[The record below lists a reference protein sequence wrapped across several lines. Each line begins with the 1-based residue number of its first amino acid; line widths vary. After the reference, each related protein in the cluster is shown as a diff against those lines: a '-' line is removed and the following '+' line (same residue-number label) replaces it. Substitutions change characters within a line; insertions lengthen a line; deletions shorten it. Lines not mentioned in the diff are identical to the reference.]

1 MKIDAHQ
8 HFWKYDAERYG
19 WISEEM
25 SRIRR
30 SFMPE
35 DLQPILA
42 ANDMAGSVLVQV
54 HQTEAENDFFLSLA
68 AKNDFIEG
76 IVGWVDFQADNIG
89 ERLEYWSS
97 FPTLKG
103 FRHIV
108 QAEADDEFLLRKNF
122 RRGIESLSRTRFT
135 YDILVVH
142 RQLPAVIK
150 FVQQHPN
157 QRVVLDHLGKP
168 DIKNGLLEPWATH
181 IRTLANFEN
190 VFCKISGMVTEAD
203 WHNWSPED
211 FKPFLDTVTEAFS
224 TERLMVGSDW
234 PVCLVAGE
242 YEEVKSLADN
252 YFASFSETEK
262 AAIFGGNAARF
273 YQLV

>member
-8 HFWKYDAERYG
+8 HFWQYDSEHYG

-25 SRIRR
+25 RRIRR
-30 SFMPE
+30 DFMPE
-35 DLQPILA
+35 DLQPVLA
-42 ANDMAGSVLVQV
+42 ANDMDGAVLVQV

-68 AKNDFIEG
+68 AQNPFIKG
-76 IVGWVDFQADNIG
+76 IVGWVDFQADNIA

-97 FPTLKG
+97 FPALKG

-108 QAEADDEFLLRKNF
+108 QAEVDDEFLLRKNF
-122 RRGIESLSRTRFT
+122 QRGIEALSKTRFA

-142 RQLPAVIK
+142 RQLPAVVK

-157 QRVVLDHLGKP
+157 QRFVLDHLGKP

-181 IRTLANFEN
+181 IKTLGRCEN
-190 VFCKISGMVTEAD
+190 LFCKISGMVTEAD
-203 WHNWSPED
+203 WQNWSPED
-211 FKPFLDTVTEAFS
+211 LKPYLDTATEAFG
-224 TERLMVGSDW
+224 TEHLMFGSDW

-242 YEEVKSLADN
+242 YEEVKSLAAN

-262 AAIFGGNAARF
+262 ASIFGRNAAGF
-273 YQLV
+273 YQLK

>member
-8 HFWKYDAERYG
+8 HFWQYDAERYG

-25 SRIRR
+25 RHIRR
-30 SFMPE
+30 DFMPE

-42 ANDMAGSVLVQV
+42 ANGIDGAVLVQV

-68 AKNDFIEG
+68 EQNNFIKG
-76 IVGWVDFQADNIG
+76 VVGWVDFQADDIA

-97 FPTLKG
+97 FSNLKG

-108 QAEADDEFLLRKNF
+108 QAEADEDFLLRKNF
-122 RRGIESLSRTRFT
+122 RRGIEALSKTRFA

-142 RQLPAVIK
+142 RQLPAVVK

-157 QRVVLDHLGKP
+157 QRFVLDHLGKP

-181 IRTLANFEN
+181 IKALSWSEN
-190 VFCKISGMVTEAD
+190 VSCKISGMVTEAD
-203 WHNWSPED
+203 WQNWSAET
-211 FKPFLDTVTEAFS
+211 FKPYLDTVTEAFG
-224 TERLMVGSDW
+224 TERLLFGSDW
-234 PVCLVAGE
+234 PVCLAAGE
-242 YEEVKSLADN
+242 YEEVKSLADK

-262 AAIFGGNAARF
+262 AAIFGENAASF

>member
-8 HFWKYDAERYG
+8 HFWQYDSERYG

-42 ANDMAGSVLVQV
+42 ANGMDGAVLVQV

-68 AKNDFIEG
+68 SKNDFIEG